1 MQSNKDKGKPQS
13 GDPKGADG
21 AGNKVS
27 AEMVAPQRS
36 SLTPGGVQ
44 DGVTRGGTCE
54 TASKSAEP
62 QQHTGHEFISA
73 GTVTVRPR

>member
-1 MQSNKDKGKPQS
+1 MQSTKDKGKPQS
-13 GDPKGADG
+13 GDPKGTDG

-27 AEMVAPQRS
+27 VEMVAPQRS

-54 TASKSAEP
+54 RV
-62 QQHTGHEFISA
+62 A
-73 GTVTVRPR
+73 GGTHVLQ

>member
-27 AEMVAPQRS
+27 AEMVVPQRFS
-36 SLTPGGVQ
+36 APPGGVQ
-44 DGVTRGGTCE
+44 DGVRGGDL
-54 TASKSAEP
+54 
-62 QQHTGHEFISA
+62 
-73 GTVTVRPR
+73 

>member
-13 GDPKGADG
+13 GDPKGTDG

-44 DGVTRGGTCE
+44 DGVTRGGLVKDVKII
-54 TASKSAEP
+54 SKLKNP
-62 QQHTGHEFISA
+62 HTFGLLYHNIFIH
-73 GTVTVRPR
+73 

>member
-13 GDPKGADG
+13 GDPKGTDG

-27 AEMVAPQRS
+27 VEMVAPQRS

-54 TASKSAEP
+54 MAAAVVVDNIQADTKFADNIDK
-62 QQHTGHEFISA
+62 
-73 GTVTVRPR
+73 

>member
-13 GDPKGADG
+13 GDPKGTDG

-27 AEMVAPQRS
+27 VEMVAPQRS

-44 DGVTRGGTCE
+44 DGVTRGGTCDIFRSGE
-54 TASKSAEP
+54 LVSNRE
-62 QQHTGHEFISA
+62 E
-73 GTVTVRPR
+73 